1 MVEEN
6 GAMEDQPPRFSPQ
19 VADVLEHLASIDL
32 LELCNEAKVE
42 RCRATRD
49 LSSCGRYV
57 QDVLT
62 SCGHASLCAEC
73 SKRCD
78 MCPICRT
85 SIPINGNRLRPRLYY
100 ECANV
105 GLISKKYV
113 ERFQEKDDSKDHL
126 MAIQRLCSLFDVA
139 LDNNL
144 VSLICHY
151 VTDVCMDENA
161 VSSDPGL
168 SFLLDEVV
176 VKDWCKQRFK
186 GIIHEL
192 EVVYRLDLEG
202 MRTKLYS
209 LQKWTSHL
217 IGISDVLDVMVSSFK
232 DNLSAQLSDLHFL
245 LDNMLKTKQHLEIM
259 IWCIQHNFLENVR
272 SSYADNQSW
281 AVHVQKRKAAVIK
294 HSWPDNSS
302 YLQYYGGR
310 PDPDLFIEQALSNL
324 QIEDNVIFLYGA
336 SDMVV
341 AKRAIFL
348 YYLFDRHWASQDA
361 EWKNLVD
368 DFAVCFGIGSLPVL
382 ESLVFYL
389 LDDHTDQA
397 LQEACRLLP
406 EIVGAETHP
415 KIAQILLERQC
426 PDVALTVLR
435 CSGCDGYRKYYNFED
450 DGVQPL
456 SIDEALT
463 ILRVRI
469 ECGQLTEAFMFQRI
483 HCSDLE
489 GFTSQAQDLSP
500 SNTVKSGLWIHHME
514 ILITEICSLCLRRNL
529 IDRMV
534 ELPWDSMEEKFIHKF
549 LFDCARQNPSSIYG
563 SLLMVFYL
571 QRYRY
576 VEAYQVHCELKSLEK
591 VFLDNSD
598 EGIANQITKT
608 HYWRSVLVDK
618 SLDLLPEVQRK
629 QVLTGS
635 PTESDFPSLGQDDQ
649 MVLHSTPE
657 LHQKLADTTVKSTS
671 LVLPNDLNLPF
682 KRPVSETPIK
692 QYSSVGVVH
701 RVSPR
706 KAVASGFSQE
716 FLSSS
721 GHLENGSLLMPLKEL
736 HRSPQL
742 MPSCEPRMM
751 RSYDSMTY
759 VGNADM
765 HSTSVTSQHNID
777 ILKFSNN
784 QSFLRDAVRDQPFK
798 SLGKHSLLASALG
811 TVTPEESTQKVQS
824 FGSGIKLGSLWNSG
838 ESRDFNLGNPSSNR
852 RRQFVRTRKARRDR

>member
-1 MVEEN
+1 
-6 GAMEDQPPRFSPQ
+6 
-19 VADVLEHLASIDL
+19 
-32 LELCNEAKVE
+32 
-42 RCRATRD
+42 
-49 LSSCGRYV
+49 
-57 QDVLT
+57 
-62 SCGHASLCAEC
+62 
-73 SKRCD
+73 

-209 LQKWTSHL
+209 LQKWTSQL

-232 DNLSAQLSDLHFL
+232 DNLSAQLSDLQFL

-324 QIEDNVIFLYGA
+324 QIEDSYGEKDDEICISSLQDINSPVMFFSKINESNRNQASMCYPFENVRAAADVIFLYGA

-368 DFAVCFGIGSLPVL
+368 DFAVCFGIGSLAVL

-435 CSGCDGYRKYYNFED
+435 CSGCDGYRKYHNFED

-483 HCSDLE
+483 HCSDLK
-489 GFTSQAQDLSP
+489 GFTSQAQDVSP

-514 ILITEICSLCLRRNL
+514 ILITEMCSLCLRRNL

-549 LFDCARQNPSSIYG
+549 LFDCARKNPSSIYG

-576 VEAYQVHCELKSLEK
+576 IEAYQVHCELKSLEK
-591 VFLDNSD
+591 VLLEISD

-608 HYWRSVLVDK
+608 HHWRSVLVDK

-682 KRPVSETPIK
+682 KRTVSETPIK
-692 QYSSVGVVH
+692 QYSSVSVVH

-706 KAVASGFSQE
+706 KVVASGFSQE

-721 GHLENGSLLMPLKEL
+721 GLLENGSLLMPLKEL

-742 MPSCEPRMM
+742 MPSCEPRMT

-777 ILKFSNN
+777 MLKFSNN

-798 SLGKHSLLASALG
+798 SSGKHSLLASALG
-811 TVTPEESTQKVQS
+811 TVTPEELTQKVQS

-852 RRQFVRTRKARRDR
+852 RRQFVRTRKARRDRY